1 MTRAHLATVLVAT
14 LSCEFFE
21 PSVGPPSGPADAGA
35 PVVFG
40 RDIRP
45 LMDRDPTDTA
55 RGCKLCHYST
65 ESSHPGLD
73 LSGLD
78 LSTLGALRRG
88 GNDTRLNIVIPYDPE
103 GSALV
108 QKLRGTFAVG
118 ARMPRN
124 GPPYWSEAEIEL
136 VETWIAQGAKGDD
149 TE

>member
-1 MTRAHLATVLVAT
+1 MRSLVFLGACGALA
-14 LSCEFFE
+14 SCSFFE
-21 PSVGPPSGPADAGA
+21 PEIGQPSPPIDAGA
-35 PVVFG
+35 PVLFG

-65 ESSHPGLD
+65 ESSHIGTD
-73 LSGLD
+73 ATGLD
-78 LSTLGALRRG
+78 LSTLGGLRRG
-88 GNDTRLNIVIPYDPE
+88 GNDTRLNIVIPYNPE

-118 ARMPRN
+118 VRMPKN
-124 GPPYWSEAEIEL
+124 GPPYWSDEEIQL

-149 TE
+149 SE